1 MHFPSSRTVCT
12 RWLAAAMW
20 LGLAGTVQAQERASD
35 SRTRDIDAVLAHPP
49 FAVPYVCAE
58 HPAGA
63 LPSVGDDLGQDCMV
77 QAVESGAT
85 PAVMR
90 SFRGDGRANADWYGW
105 NQPVLSPCDC
115 TVLRANE
122 NPVTNVPGVPGKPPA
137 SFLLLRSEDGTFFV
151 IAHVQAI
158 AVKQGDTVRAGQVLA
173 KVGNNGFAR
182 MPHIHIG
189 AWRGRDGLQIR
200 WDQRRMP
207 IDPSPITPSS
217 GKETTP

>member
-77 QAVESGAT
+77 QAEKVK
-85 PAVMR
+85 
-90 SFRGDGRANADWYGW
+90 N
-105 NQPVLSPCDC
+105 
-115 TVLRANE
+115 
-122 NPVTNVPGVPGKPPA
+122 
-137 SFLLLRSEDGTFFV
+137 FL
-151 IAHVQAI
+151 A
-158 AVKQGDTVRAGQVLA
+158 
-173 KVGNNGFAR
+173 
-182 MPHIHIG
+182 
-189 AWRGRDGLQIR
+189 
-200 WDQRRMP
+200 
-207 IDPSPITPSS
+207 
-217 GKETTP
+217 

>member
-1 MHFPSSRTVCT
+1 MLFPSSRTSGT
-12 RWLAAAMW
+12 RWLATATW
-20 LGLAGTVQAQERASD
+20 LALACTAQAQERASD

-49 FAVPYVCAE
+49 FALPYVCAE

-63 LPSVGDDLGQDCMV
+63 LPSVGDDLGQDCIV
-77 QAVESGAT
+77 QAMEPGAL
-85 PAVMR
+85 PEVMR
-90 SFRGDGRANADWYGW
+90 SFRGDGRTNADWFSW

-151 IAHVQAI
+151 IAHVQAM
-158 AVKQGDTVRAGQVLA
+158 AVKQGQDVRAGQVLA
-173 KVGNNGFAR
+173 QVGNNGFAR

-189 AWRGRDGLQIR
+189 AWRGRDALQIR

-207 IDPSPITPSS
+207 IDTPF
-217 GKETTP
+217 GPTEKNKETTP